1 MIYDKPREAS
11 FRGVFGKVSAPRP
24 VTPRPVT
31 PPRAPRPK
39 QNKNAVAKAALF
51 FAALYIGTALAFA
64 MPLRPSYSETEKRE
78 LAKFPKFS
86 TNALLNGSYFDGI
99 TSWFSDTFPMRE
111 QLTKMNTSLKKL
123 SGFDS
128 VAIHGDVEQGDEI
141 PDAPY
146 EETTAATTAP
156 VTEPATEVQTTAP
169 ATTAPVTEPPQTTLP
184 EKPDVNVQVLGA
196 ILIAGNSAYEYYN
209 FSSDLA
215 PQYISAVNNIRNAAP
230 NCNAYTLLVPTSMD
244 IDLNDAIRADINT
257 SDQKKALDYFNSSFR
272 GVTPVT
278 GIYESLREHKADYQ
292 YFRTDHHW
300 TALGA
305 YRAYEQ
311 FAYAKGIQPVPL
323 SQYETGKY
331 DGFLGTFYASSEQSP
346 ALGNTPD
353 TVITYKPFNNFDF
366 TITDAD
372 GNTKEWNILTD
383 VTDYAPSMKY
393 LTFIGGDN
401 PLSTVTNH
409 DLTDNSACLV
419 IKDSYGN
426 ALVPFLIPH
435 YQRIYIIDPR
445 HYQGTLSGFLSENAV
460 DDIVFISN
468 ISTTRNAI
476 FIDAMTEFMQ

>member
-31 PPRAPRPK
+31 PPRVPRPK

-230 NCNAYTLLVPTSMD
+230 NCNTYTLLVPTSMD

-435 YQRIYIIDPR
+435 YQRIYIVDPR
-445 HYQGTLSGFLSENAV
+445 HYNGTLSEFVSENNV

-468 ISTTRNAI
+468 VSTTRNSI
-476 FIDAMTEFMQ
+476 FIDAMTGFMQ

>member
-11 FRGVFGKVSAPRP
+11 FRGAFGKTSTPKPVKPKPVQKPREQ
-24 VTPRPVT
+24 
-31 PPRAPRPK
+31 RPK
-39 QNKNAVAKAALF
+39 QNKNALAKAALF
-51 FAALYIGTALAFA
+51 FVVLYIGTALAFA
-64 MPLRPSYSETEKRE
+64 VPLRPTYSETEKRE

-86 TNALLNGSYFDGI
+86 TNALLNGSYFDDI
-99 TSWFSDTFPMRE
+99 TAWFSDTFPMRE

-146 EETTAATTAP
+146 EETTQATTAP

-169 ATTAPVTEPPQTTLP
+169 ATTAPATEPPQTTLP
-184 EKPDVNVQVLGA
+184 AKPDVNVQELGA

-215 PQYISAVNNIRNAAP
+215 PKYISAVNNIKNAAP

-272 GVTPVT
+272 GITPVT

-311 FAYAKGIQPVPL
+311 FAYAKGIEPVPI

-346 ALGNTPD
+346 TLGNTPD
-353 TVITYKPFNNFDF
+353 TVVTYKPFNNFDF

-401 PLSTVTNH
+401 PLSTVTNY
-409 DLTDNSACLV
+409 DLSDNSACLV

-435 YQRIYIIDPR
+435 YQRIYIVDPR
-445 HYQGTLSGFLSENAV
+445 HYNGTLSEFVSANNV
-460 DDIVFISN
+460 DDIIFISN
-468 ISTTRNAI
+468 VSTTRNSI
-476 FIDAMTEFMQ
+476 FIDAMTGFMQ

>member
-1 MIYDKPREAS
+1 MIYDKPREVS
-11 FRGVFGKVSAPRP
+11 FRGAFGKVSAPKP
-24 VTPRPVT
+24 VKPKPARKPREQ
-31 PPRAPRPK
+31 RPK
-39 QNKNAVAKAALF
+39 QNKNALVKAALF
-51 FAALYIGTALAFA
+51 FVVLYIGTALAFA
-64 MPLRPSYSETEKRE
+64 IPLRPAYSETEKRE

-86 TNALLNGSYFDGI
+86 TSALLSGRYFDGI
-99 TSWFSDTFPMRE
+99 TAWFSDTFPLRE
-111 QLTKMNTSLKKL
+111 RLTQLNTSLKKL

-128 VAIHGDVEQGDEI
+128 VAIHGDVQQGDEI

-146 EETTAATTAP
+146 EETTVPTTVP
-156 VTEPATEVQTTAP
+156 VTEPVTEVQTTQP
-169 ATTAPVTEPPQTTLP
+169 PTTAPVTEPPKTEPQT
-184 EKPDVNVQVLGA
+184 KPDVNVQSLGA
-196 ILIAGNSAYEYYN
+196 ILIAGNSAFEYYN
-209 FSSDLA
+209 FSSELA
-215 PQYISAVNNIRNAAP
+215 PQYISAVNNIRTAAP

-278 GIYESLREHKADYQ
+278 GIYESLRAHKADYQ

-311 FAYAKGIQPVPL
+311 FMYAKGVEPVPL
-323 SQYETGKY
+323 SRYETGKY
-331 DGFLGTFYASSEQSP
+331 DGFLGTFYASSEQSSV
-346 ALGNTPD
+346 LGNTPD

-366 TITDAD
+366 TVTDAE
-372 GNTKEWNILTD
+372 GNVKAWNVLTD

-401 PLSTVTNH
+401 PLSTVTNY
-409 DLTDNSACLV
+409 DLSDNSACLV

-468 ISTTRNAI
+468 ISTTRNTI
-476 FIDAMTEFMQ
+476 FIDAMAEFMQ